1 MSLNDQVVDKEKPFN
16 LAWLD
21 SSYFETLFPST
32 PWQNINDMLSLD
44 LAQAVRQ
51 QFNNPH
57 RKQMIIELLGSQ
69 FKRSYLAD
77 DTDNPFIL
85 VIILIVRFLKF

>member
-1 MSLNDQVVDKEKPFN
+1 MIYQ
-16 LAWLD
+16 
-21 SSYFETLFPST
+21 
-32 PWQNINDMLSLD
+32 INDMLSLD
-44 LAQAVRQ
+44 LAQAVRA

-77 DTDNPFIL
+77 DDDNPHLL
-85 VIILIVRFLKF
+85 VNLILILKHSAKT